1 MKTFKSYCFH
11 KELHPDEPAFELRT
25 LDDIQNDPNHDE
37 VHVSPDADLVVV
49 VRKKKAQHKKKRPNA
64 NKHRIESFSVKL
76 SRIYFDKYLKPQ
88 L

>member
-1 MKTFKSYCFH
+1 MKTFNHYCMH
-11 KELHPDEPAFELRT
+11 KEQHPDEPAFELRT

-49 VRKKKAQHKKKRPNA
+49 VRKKKAQPKKKRPNT
-64 NKHRIESFSVKL
+64 NKNRIESFAVKL